1 LKKIFFISFGC
12 ASNLADSEIMK
23 GLLAKKFKLVEKPE
37 ESDLII
43 INTCVVKTPTEK
55 RMISKI
61 KEFTEKGKPLI
72 VAGCMPKTEKEIIEK
87 INPKASLIGPNSIEK
102 IVDASELALK
112 GEKVVFLKDL
122 RKPKLCLPRIQKNK
136 IIRII
141 QIAEGCAWRNCK
153 YCIVKLAR
161 GKIFSYPLELIKKE
175 AKQAIKEGNKEI
187 WLTSQDTSSYGFES
201 GNLKLPLLLKEIC
214 KIEGKFFVRVGMM
227 NPLFTKRILDDLI
240 EAYKNE
246 KIFKFL
252 HLPIQSFSEKV
263 LEDMGRGYKPQDA
276 LEIIEKFYKTFPD
289 LTFSTD
295 IIVGFPSESE
305 EDFEQTLKFIEKFKP
320 DIVNISK
327 FGPRPKTEAA
337 KMKELPSSVVRKR
350 SKEAFELTRKIS
362 LEKNQK
368 WLGWEGECLIDEKGL
383 KKGTFIARNFAYKP
397 IIIKS
402 KKNLLG
408 SFEKIRITE
417 AKSNYLIGELVS

>member
-1 LKKIFFISFGC
+1 LKKIFLISFGC

-102 IVDASELALK
+102 IVEASELTLK

-141 QIAEGCAWRNCK
+141 QIAEGCAWRKCK

-175 AKQAIKEGNKEI
+175 AEQAIKEGNREI

-337 KMKELPSSVVRKR
+337 KMKELPSAIVRKR

-408 SFEKIRITE
+408 SFKKIRITE
-417 AKSNYLIGELVS
+417 AKSNYLVGEIIY

>member
-1 LKKIFFISFGC
+1 
-12 ASNLADSEIMK
+12 MK

>member
-1 LKKIFFISFGC
+1 MKKIFFISFGC

-417 AKSNYLIGELVS
+417 AKSNYLIGELVF

>member
-61 KEFTEKGKPLI
+61 KEFTEKGKALI